1 VLASVSYAAGIISQ
15 EFFAALVMLAIV
27 TSLLA
32 GSWLGHVV
40 RTRQPLRDEPASR
53 PATSE
58 APVRG

>member
-1 VLASVSYAAGIISQ
+1 
-15 EFFAALVMLAIV
+15 MLAIV

-40 RTRQPLRDEPASR
+40 RSRQPLRDEPANS
-53 PATSE
+53 PATAE